1 MRLSDLADRLVAAT
15 YVMVLVGYAAIAPL
29 AGVIG
34 GGSRLVTI
42 PYRIVVLALV
52 VAVLLMALETG
63 RLYSGSVVVPLI
75 LFWVLYLMR
84 LVFDTSAAPIDLR
97 MSAAE
102 YYSYAV
108 GSTLLPMLALLIVPT
123 ARSLFYARRGLL
135 YIGAIAC
142 VFNAVLAYAPLRGAA
157 GNALFTA
164 RLQTETLN
172 AISLGHTGVM
182 VALLAGFELTRRP
195 SRLVAFVSV
204 FCLVLGIGVMIA
216 SGSRGPMLAFI
227 VGFAALVAVAIKG
240 GRGIGVM
247 VALIAVA
254 GASTFAFFA
263 IEDLAQLVNVFRFGG
278 VIDPDHDPSAGARL
292 VLYRSALSL
301 FAENPFLGARLE
313 LPGSG
318 YYPHNIVLESLMT
331 TGLVGGIAL
340 IISIGCA
347 VIAAIRIVRRAPVFG
362 WVSVLFVQQQVGVQ
376 FSGAIAGSPEMW
388 ALLAAVVAIGGSIR
402 PGTGRSP
409 NMQFT

>member
-1 MRLSDLADRLVAAT
+1 MPLNDLADRLVAAT

-42 PYRIVVLALV
+42 PFRIVVLALV

-63 RLYSGSVVVPLI
+63 RMYSGSIVVPLI
-75 LFWVLYLMR
+75 LFWALYLMR
-84 LVFDTSAAPIDLR
+84 LVLDTSAAPIDLR

-108 GSTLLPMLALLIVPT
+108 GSTLLPMLALLVIPT

-135 YIGAIAC
+135 YVGAIAC
-142 VFNAVLAYAPLRGAA
+142 VLNAVLAYAPMTGAP
-157 GNALFTA
+157 GNALFSA
-164 RLQTETLN
+164 RLQTETFN

-182 VALLAGFELTRRP
+182 VALLAGFELTGRP

-204 FCLVLGIGVMIA
+204 LCLGLGIGVMTA
-216 SGSRGPMLAFI
+216 SGSRGPLLSLL
-227 VGFAALVAVAIKG
+227 VGFAALAAIAIKR
-240 GRGIGVM
+240 GRGGGFI

-254 GASTFAFFA
+254 GASTVAFFA

-278 VIDPDHDPSAGARL
+278 VMDPDYDPSASARL
-292 VLYRSALSL
+292 VLFRSALKL
-301 FAENPFLGARLE
+301 FAENPFFGAHLE

-331 TGLVGGIAL
+331 TGIIGGIAL
-340 IISIGCA
+340 IIAIGGA
-347 VIAAIRIVRRAPVFG
+347 FVAAMRVVRLAPVFG

-388 ALLAAVVAIGGSIR
+388 ALLAAVVSIGGSIR
-402 PGTGRSP
+402 PATGSSP
-409 NMQFT
+409 NIQFN